1 MNLESWLDPRL
12 YHSIKFWIYLQ
23 TDLNSPSNQ
32 LYSDPLNTID
42 AKALASN
49 LSKEGVIPQD
59 HIPQVFVCATCW
71 HETKEELIEFL
82 KSILRLDEDQSAR
95 RMAMKYVQPNKNE
108 IDKDYYDLESEY
120 HKGCLWDD
128 LTEIW
133 IILAHIFFD
142 DAFVGNRALCESPEA
157 TPINSYVKLLINNL
171 EEAAWEVYKVRVKI
185 PPPVKI
191 VSQ

>member
-1 MNLESWLDPRL
+1 
-12 YHSIKFWIYLQ
+12 LQ

-82 KSILRLDEDQSAR
+82 KSILRLDEDQCAR

-108 IDKDYYDLESEY
+108 IDKDYYDLESEFL
-120 HKGCLWDD
+120 KGCLCDD
-128 LTEIW
+128 LTEI
-133 IILAHIFFD
+133 
-142 DAFVGNRALCESPEA
+142 
-157 TPINSYVKLLINNL
+157 
-171 EEAAWEVYKVRVKI
+171 
-185 PPPVKI
+185 
-191 VSQ
+191 